1 LPDVAVEAAEA
12 EDFTEAACA
21 RAAFTAGAECVPL
34 NFGAA
39 RYMPGAFRVDAVIA
53 EAFDRAIP

>member
-1 LPDVAVEAAEA
+1 LPDAAVEAAEA

-21 RAAFTAGAECVPL
+21 RAASTAGAECVPL

-39 RYMPGAFRVDAVIA
+39 RYMPGAVIA